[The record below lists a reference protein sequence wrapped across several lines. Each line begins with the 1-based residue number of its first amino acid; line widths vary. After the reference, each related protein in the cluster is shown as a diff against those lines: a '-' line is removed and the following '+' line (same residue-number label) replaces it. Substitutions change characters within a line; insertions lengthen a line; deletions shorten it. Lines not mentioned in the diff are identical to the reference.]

1 MWTIDRTGSKAI
13 VTVKAD
19 HKSDIEF
26 AIEEVM
32 GKEGI
37 EVRHLHLI
45 MSRALDI
52 SDLLTIEYYCPP
64 DELEHGEDYGVRY
77 MKPFNSVTVSGQ
89 QGPDALP
96 LHPKWVADVRQ
107 QCADA
112 GVEFRLLNWG
122 EWIPKTEIADFI
134 RDKEPYGWRVRDE
147 WLPAIRKTATQDVE
161 WGTLNASG
169 EYYPDTTTWNGNQM
183 AERDDYEVSVWRVGV
198 YWTSIIATAT
208 YYTERE
214 KES

>member
-96 LHPKWVADVRQ
+96 LHPKMGGRRAATVCRCGCRVSSPQLGRMDSQDGDR
-107 QCADA
+107 
-112 GVEFRLLNWG
+112 RLH
-122 EWIPKTEIADFI
+122 P
-134 RDKEPYGWRVRDE
+134 R
-147 WLPAIRKTATQDVE
+147 
-161 WGTLNASG
+161 
-169 EYYPDTTTWNGNQM
+169 
-183 AERDDYEVSVWRVGV
+183 
-198 YWTSIIATAT
+198 
-208 YYTERE
+208 
-214 KES
+214 